1 MTDKT
6 AIVLDGKAL
15 AQVVRAQLKQE
26 AEAVS
31 VELGRKP
38 CLAVVLVGDDPASQ
52 VYVKSKSKLA
62 SQCGIVPRDVLLSAD
77 CGDVALQD
85 TLRSLCLDNQVDGV
99 LLQLPLPQKL
109 NEFEALCAIDP
120 ACDVDGL
127 HPVNQGLLVRHEDT
141 FVPCTPAGVMALIDH
156 ARVALGASSDLS
168 GLHAV
173 VVGRSVLVGK
183 PVGMLLLERHC
194 TVTYCHSR
202 TRNLAKQCRQA
213 DILVIAVG
221 RPGVVGAGHI
231 KSGAIVIDVGINRL
245 PDGAIVGDVLYQ
257 ESAKIAGA
265 ITPVPGGVGPMTI
278 AMLLKNTIKAARA
291 KVRF

>member
-1 MTDKT
+1 MTDRP

-15 AQVVRAQLKQE
+15 AQAVRVQLRQE

-38 CLAVVLVGDDPASQ
+38 SLAVVLVGDDPASQ

-62 SQCGIVPRDVLLSAD
+62 SQCGIIPRDVLLPSD
-77 CGDVALQD
+77 CSNLKLAD
-85 TLRSLCLDNQVDGV
+85 TLSSLCADNQIDGV
-99 LLQLPLPQKL
+99 LLQLPLPSHL

-120 ACDVDGL
+120 SHDVDGL

-141 FVPCTPAGVMALIDH
+141 FVPCTPAGVMALIEY
-156 ARVALGASSDLS
+156 ARIKLDVSSDLS

-183 PVGMLLLERHC
+183 PVGMLLLQKNC

-202 TRNLAKQCRQA
+202 TVKLAAHCKQA
-213 DILVIAVG
+213 DILVVAVG
-221 RPGVVGAGHI
+221 MPGVIGSAHI
-231 KSGAIVIDVGINRL
+231 KRGAIVIDVGINRL
-245 PDGAIVGDVLYQ
+245 SSGAIVGDVIFDEAL
-257 ESAKIAGA
+257 SVAGA
-265 ITPVPGGVGPMTI
+265 VTPVPGGVGPMTI
-278 AMLLKNTIKAARA
+278 AMLLKNTIKAARS
-291 KVRF
+291 KIRF